1 MNFLTR
7 YLTCGILFTFV
18 MPSLVHPQSLDIS
31 DVWNTAEAR
40 QFDFWIG
47 EWDVNL
53 RMIQPDK
60 TWRDSVKA
68 KVKIYPILDG
78 KAILELWD
86 SEPIKGFSLR
96 YYDPAKKKWVLYLN
110 WPSNSRSSI
119 GSLEGQ
125 FRHGRGE
132 FFSSSKGTDGKE
144 TLSRYTFCDITENSL
159 RWDDAFSKDGGKT
172 WTNNWIMEFTRTAK
186 MPSWPDSENAH
197 TFVSGNRCK
206 GPEFDLIN
214 SMAGLWTGKI
224 SIDENKK
231 ELVDATLNVFRIL
244 DGCTIIR
251 FLEFEMGE
259 QTYRNFG
266 LISYNRQ
273 TKQFEELRLD
283 NRPGLTAQIL
293 RGINENKNG
302 LSKNGLSLSV
312 AEKSDNIKRIL
323 KHHWTIPTSENEKL
337 IIASSSSTDDG
348 KNWTTSVN
356 GTFTKSQKE
365 TVGLS
370 ASDRKSPG
378 ESDLENGLY
387 LVNRWTETKGDLFPL
402 LDDERYFKYDEN
414 KFFQLKDEAVEP
426 IRHIGLSKTEFI
438 PFDLKKK
445 PQPIPQDDGRVQID
459 LKFSKKMASKLTPF
473 SRKYLGRQVAM
484 VIGGEI
490 ITLHKVRSVISS
502 DGIQISRCT
511 DDGCQL
517 IMSKFGD

>member
-7 YLTCGILFTFV
+7 YLTCGVLLTV
-18 MPSLVHPQSLDIS
+18 VTPGLVHSQCLDIT
-31 DVWNTAEAR
+31 DVWNTTEAR

-53 RMIQPDK
+53 RMIQTDK

-68 KVKIYPILDG
+68 KVKIYPILGG

-86 SEPIKGFSLR
+86 SKPIKGFSLR

-110 WPSNSRSSI
+110 WPNNSRSSI
-119 GSLEGQ
+119 GSLEGG
-125 FRHGRGE
+125 FRHARGE
-132 FFSSSKGTDGKE
+132 FFSTSEGTDGKE
-144 TLSRYTFCDITENSL
+144 TISRYTFCDITENSL

-186 MPSWPDSENAH
+186 MPGWPDSENAH

-214 SMAGLWTGKI
+214 SMSGLWTGKI
-224 SIDENKK
+224 SVDENKTD
-231 ELVDATLNVFRIL
+231 LVDATLNVFRIL
-244 DGCTIIR
+244 DGCTIIL
-251 FLEFEMGE
+251 FFEFEMGE

-283 NRPGLTAQIL
+283 NRPGSAAQIL
-293 RGINENKNG
+293 RGTNKN
-302 LSKNGLSLSV
+302 KNVLSLTV
-312 AEKSDNIKRIL
+312 AEQSDRIKRIL
-323 KHHWTIPTSENEKL
+323 KHQWTIPSSENEQL
-337 IIASSSSTDDG
+337 NFASSSSTDDG
-348 KNWTTSVN
+348 KNWTASVN
-356 GTFTKSQKE
+356 GTFTKSQRE
-365 TVGLS
+365 TSGLS
-370 ASDRKSPG
+370 ESERKSSG
-378 ESDLENGLY
+378 ESELENGLY
-387 LVNRWTETKGDLFPL
+387 LVNRWTETKDDLIPL
-402 LDDERYFKYDEN
+402 LGDERYFRYDEN
-414 KFFQLKDEAVEP
+414 KFFQLKDEEVEP

-438 PFDLKKK
+438 PFDLKEK
-445 PQPIPQDDGRVQID
+445 PQSIPQDDGRVQID
-459 LKFSKKMASKLTPF
+459 LKFSKKMARKLTPF